1 MIIDGEKASPN
12 KAVLQSFPRI
22 SETRSK
28 FTFSSHSGLMWF
40 LIWVQGS
47 KASGNELL
55 AKLLNK
61 DVVAEELLKNI
72 ISSRLGSTTKH
83 FGIRSH

>member
-1 MIIDGEKASPN
+1 MP
-12 KAVLQSFPRI
+12 
-22 SETRSK
+22 
-28 FTFSSHSGLMWF
+28 F

-47 KASGNELL
+47 EASGNELV

-72 ISSRLGSTTKH
+72 IRSRLGA
-83 FGIRSH
+83 RSSSQPSASFNK

>member
-28 FTFSSHSGLMWF
+28 FTCSSHSGLMPF

-47 KASGNELL
+47 EASGNELV

>member
-1 MIIDGEKASPN
+1 
-12 KAVLQSFPRI
+12 
-22 SETRSK
+22 
-28 FTFSSHSGLMWF
+28 MWF